1 MACESAFLT
10 HLHEVNSVQV
20 ETYVRLCH
28 LHMDDADG
36 SL

>member
-10 HLHEVNSVQV
+10 HLHEVNSV
-20 ETYVRLCH
+20 EIYVRLCH